1 MTCRNPVLQ
10 TWQISVTA
18 KQEPALRCEYTVAA
32 MLFSGP
38 ESPRYVLDGKVGQ
51 APREHVQ
58 KASLR
63 VPVGR
68 EEVQVYHIFRTEAS
82 NKPTMEVMLPFEAS
96 YHFHRTTLKFVIFI
110 LAAIVTSSR
119 MEKVIGRLA

>member
-1 MTCRNPVLQ
+1 MAN
-10 TWQISVTA
+10 
-18 KQEPALRCEYTVAA
+18 
-32 MLFSGP
+32 
-38 ESPRYVLDGKVGQ
+38 VGQ

-58 KASLR
+58 KASLL

-82 NKPTMEVMLPFEAS
+82 NKPTMEVMLSYEAS
-96 YHFHRTTLKFVIFI
+96 YYFHRTTHTSAIFI
-110 LAAIVTSSR
+110 LSAIVTSSR